1 MNGPVHVGVKLPA
14 QEPPS
19 DHFLQASLEVKKS
32 RGGGGEKSVAWKV
45 AKGTEKIKPED

>member
-32 RGGGGEKSVAWKV
+32 RRGEKKSVTWKV
-45 AKGTEKIKPED
+45 AKGTDKIKPED